1 MTPHALPSRT
11 APRWSTRQLAGAALL
26 VAAGLFAL
34 VGPLVGG
41 DPLRQDLSR
50 VLEAPGGTFLLGT
63 DHLGRNMLARL
74 AHAARLSLGLAML
87 TVVSAAIPGTLLGIA
102 AAWRGGWLERV
113 LAGIADGVLALP
125 ALLLVALLTAV
136 APGTLWP
143 YYLGLSLAFWVE
155 YFRIVRATSRSLLA
169 SPHVEASRLLGFGA
183 GYILKRHLLPEL
195 APLLFT
201 LMTFG
206 AATAVLSLATMGFV
220 GVGLRPPTPELGV
233 MMVELLPYYQEA
245 PWLLG
250 APVALLV
257 AVVVALALLRKDDA
271 AS

>member
-1 MTPHALPSRT
+1 M
-11 APRWSTRQLAGAALL
+11 
-26 VAAGLFAL
+26 
-34 VGPLVGG
+34 
-41 DPLRQDLSR
+41 
-50 VLEAPGGTFLLGT
+50 
-63 DHLGRNMLARL
+63 
-74 AHAARLSLGLAML
+74 
-87 TVVSAAIPGTLLGIA
+87 
-102 AAWRGGWLERV
+102 
-113 LAGIADGVLALP
+113 
-125 ALLLVALLTAV
+125 LTAV

-155 YFRIVRATSRSLLA
+155 YFRIIRATSRSLLA

>member
-1 MTPHALPSRT
+1 MTEASHLPRP
-11 APRWSTRQLAGAALL
+11 PRRLSTRQLAGATLL
-26 VAAGLFAL
+26 VGAALFAL
-34 VGPLVGG
+34 VGPLLAG

-50 VLEAPGGTFLLGT
+50 ALEAPSGSFLLGT
-63 DHLGRNMLARL
+63 DHLGRSMLARL
-74 AHAARLSLGLAML
+74 AHAARLSLGLAAL
-87 TVVSAAIPGTLLGIA
+87 TVVSAAVPGTLLGIA

-113 LAGIADGVLALP
+113 LAGVADGVLALP
-125 ALLLVALLTAV
+125 ALLLVALLTAA
-136 APGTLWP
+136 APGALWP

-155 YFRIVRATSRSLLA
+155 YFRVTRATSRSLLA
-169 SPHVEASRLLGFGA
+169 SPHVEASRLLGFGSA
-183 GYILKRHLLPEL
+183 YILKRHLLPEL

-233 MMVELLPYYQEA
+233 MMIELLPYYQEA

-250 APVALLV
+250 APVLLLV
-257 AVVVALALLRKDDA
+257 SVVVALALLRKDDA